1 MSDKKNVFTGDS
13 AFPKSEV
20 LKKSYEPKPDYQGS
34 LQPKVEPNK
43 NVAPPPPSKDD

>member
-1 MSDKKNVFTGDS
+1 MVDKKGGFVGDS
-13 AFPKSEV
+13 AFPKTEY

-34 LQPKVEPNK
+34 LQPKVEPNQ